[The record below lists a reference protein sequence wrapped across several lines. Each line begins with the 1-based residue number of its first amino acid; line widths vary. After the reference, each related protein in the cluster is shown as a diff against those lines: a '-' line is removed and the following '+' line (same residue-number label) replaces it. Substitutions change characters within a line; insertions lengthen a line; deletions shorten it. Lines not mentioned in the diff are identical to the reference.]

1 MGIISLEHTDRLYW
15 LGRYTER
22 VYTTLR
28 LYIERY
34 DELIDGE
41 PLAYRRFCAE
51 LDIPD
56 IYGSKEE
63 FEEKYPF
70 DTMDPNSIIS
80 NLNRAYDNA
89 IVLREEIGSEVLA
102 YIQLA
107 IYDIQTACRSKDML
121 MGLQEVLDHILA
133 FWGIADDMIES
144 EQVRNIIKTG
154 KRVERLDLYARLGMP
169 TGYLIREV
177 DRMRFRLER
186 SGMDYNKTYVEDLIR
201 LVKEEKIDY
210 YRIVNEVETILEV

>member
-1 MGIISLEHTDRLYW
+1 
-15 LGRYTER
+15 
-22 VYTTLR
+22 
-28 LYIERY
+28 
-34 DELIDGE
+34 
-41 PLAYRRFCAE
+41 
-51 LDIPD
+51 
-56 IYGSKEE
+56 
-63 FEEKYPF
+63 
-70 DTMDPNSIIS
+70 MDPNSIIS

-154 KRVERLDLYARLGMP
+154 KRIERLDLYARLGMP
-169 TGYLIREV
+169 SAELIREV

-186 SGMDYNKTYVEDLIR
+186 SGINYRKENVEELRR
-201 LVKEEKIDY
+201 LVKEEKINY

>member
-1 MGIISLEHTDRLYW
+1 
-15 LGRYTER
+15 
-22 VYTTLR
+22 
-28 LYIERY
+28 
-34 DELIDGE
+34 
-41 PLAYRRFCAE
+41 
-51 LDIPD
+51 
-56 IYGSKEE
+56 
-63 FEEKYPF
+63 
-70 DTMDPNSIIS
+70 MDPNSIIS

-169 TGYLIREV
+169 AAHTDPG
-177 DRMRFRLER
+177 
-186 SGMDYNKTYVEDLIR
+186 SGSYAFPPGTKRYGLQQSICGGSDPACQRGEN
-201 LVKEEKIDY
+201 
-210 YRIVNEVETILEV
+210 

>member
-1 MGIISLEHTDRLYW
+1 MGIITLEHTDRLYW

-28 LYIERY
+28 LYTDSFDR
-34 DELIDGE
+34 LIDGD
-41 PLAYRRFCAE
+41 PLAYQRFCGD

-56 IYGSKEE
+56 VYGSKAV

-70 DTMDPNSIIS
+70 DTTDPNSIIS

-89 IVLREEIGSEVLA
+89 VVLREEIGSEVLS

-107 IYDIQTACRSKDML
+107 IYDIQLASHSKDML
-121 MGLQEVLDHILA
+121 MAFQEVLDHILA

-154 KRVERLDLYARLGMP
+154 KRIERLDLYARLGMP
-169 TGYLIREV
+169 SAELIREV

-186 SGMDYNKTYVEDLIR
+186 SGINYRKENVEELRR
-201 LVKEEKIDY
+201 LVKEEKINY

>member
-1 MGIISLEHTDRLYW
+1 MGIITLEHTDRLYW

-28 LYIERY
+28 LYTESFDR
-34 DELIDGE
+34 LIDGD
-41 PLAYRRFCAE
+41 PLAYRRFCE
-51 LDIPD
+51 DLDIPD
-56 IYGSKEE
+56 VYGSKQV

-70 DTMDPNSIIS
+70 DKTDPNSIIS

-89 IVLREEIGSEVLA
+89 VVLREEIGSEVLA
-102 YIQLA
+102 YIQLS
-107 IYDIQTACRSKDML
+107 IYDIQHAEHSRDTPLAF
-121 MGLQEVLDHILA
+121 QEVLDHILA

-154 KRVERLDLYARLGMP
+154 KRIERLDLYARLGMSSRE
-169 TGYLIREV
+169 LIREV

-186 SGMDYNKTYVEDLIR
+186 SGMKYKKENVEEL
-201 LVKEEKIDY
+201 LVLVREEKINY
-210 YRIVNEVETILEV
+210 YRIVNKVETILEG